1 MTAENLNTRRRAPAP
16 AIMAFAAL
24 TLAGCGTTHIGEDWQ
39 CPPAQGARCVSV
51 AAADP
56 VARGSNPA
64 ARGGGPVARGSGS
77 VARGSGSAAQGSE
90 PAMRGA
96 DSSVR
101 SAGWAME
108 GSPGNMEIVGPPRP
122 SGGPSAHGQPVPAKP
137 DAENRAGRRE
147 GCAVCRPF
155 AFLARLLRG
164 GSAGG
169 GNPGA
174 GPADS
179 GPADSASA
187 DGGPVSG
194 APGEEE
200 AQDPI
205 APDGPAAHADL
216 RAPERIGRV
225 WIAPYVDAGG
235 VYREASWVRIVIA
248 PADWKR

>member
-56 VARGSNPA
+56 AARGGGPA
-64 ARGGGPVARGSGS
+64 ARGGGPVAREGNPA
-77 VARGSGSAAQGSE
+77 ARGSD
-90 PAMRGA
+90 PAMRG
-96 DSSVR
+96 DESSVR
-101 SAGWAME
+101 SAGRAME
-108 GSPGNMEIVGPPRP
+108 GTPGNMEIVGPPRP
-122 SGGPSAHGQPVPAKP
+122 SGVPSAHGQSVPAKP
-137 DAENRAGRRE
+137 DAGDRAGRRE

-164 GSAGG
+164 ASAGG
-169 GNPGA
+169 GNPAG
-174 GPADS
+174 GPADNGPVDS
-179 GPADSASA
+179 GPADGASA
-187 DGGPVSG
+187 DSGPSGGLPSND
-194 APGEEE
+194 E
-200 AQDPI
+200 AQGAA
-205 APDGPAAHADL
+205 APDAAVADVGL

>member
-1 MTAENLNTRRRAPAP
+1 MTAENLNTRRCAPAP
-16 AIMAFAAL
+16 AMMAFAAL
-24 TLAGCGTTHIGEDWQ
+24 ALVGCGTTHIGEDWQ

-56 VARGSNPA
+56 AARGSNPA
-64 ARGGGPVARGSGS
+64 ARGG
-77 VARGSGSAAQGSE
+77 
-90 PAMRGA
+90 
-96 DSSVR
+96 DSSLR
-101 SAGWAME
+101 SAGRAME

-122 SGGPSAHGQPVPAKP
+122 SGGPSAHSQPVPAKP
-137 DAENRAGRRE
+137 EAEDSAGRRE

-174 GPADS
+174 GPADGAS
-179 GPADSASA
+179 ADGASADGASAESASAESASA
-187 DGGPVSG
+187 DGGPAVG
-194 APGEEE
+194 GPGDEE
-200 AQDPI
+200 AQDPT
-205 APDGPAAHADL
+205 APDAPTAHADL

-225 WIAPYVDAGG
+225 WIAPYVDADG

>member
-1 MTAENLNTRRRAPAP
+1 MTAENLNTRRCARAPAM
-16 AIMAFAAL
+16 MAFAAL
-24 TLAGCGTTHIGEDWQ
+24 ALAGCAATHIGEDWQ

-56 VARGSNPA
+56 A
-64 ARGGGPVARGSGS
+64 ARGGGPVARGD
-77 VARGSGSAAQGSE
+77 
-90 PAMRGA
+90 

-101 SAGWAME
+101 SAGRAMK

-122 SGGPSAHGQPVPAKP
+122 GGAPSAHGQPVPAKP
-137 DAENRAGRRE
+137 DAEDRARRRE

-169 GNPGA
+169 GNSGA
-174 GPADS
+174 GPADGAS
-179 GPADSASA
+179 AESTSAERASVERASA
-187 DGGPVSG
+187 DSGPSGGFPSND
-194 APGEEE
+194 E
-200 AQDPI
+200 AQDAA
-205 APDGPAAHADL
+205 APAGPDVQAADADL

-225 WIAPYVDAGG
+225 WIAPYVDADG